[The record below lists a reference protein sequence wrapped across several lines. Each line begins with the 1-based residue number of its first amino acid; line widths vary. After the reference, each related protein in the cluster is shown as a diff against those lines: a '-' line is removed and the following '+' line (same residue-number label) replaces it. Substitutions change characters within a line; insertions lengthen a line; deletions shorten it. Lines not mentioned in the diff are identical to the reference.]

1 MFAKDAPKS
10 INATIIG
17 LYYLSFFA
25 ANSMVG
31 WIGGFLEKWPTT
43 NFWLLHAAFAAGAGL
58 CFVLFKF
65 LVSRRL
71 EVQAVLFGLGAI
83 ATRLRILLAATSGRS
98 FHPRSKIK
106 EQPVVVER

>member
-1 MFAKDAPKS
+1 MSGPRLRHVQGQHRQPGRLALFAKDAPKS

-43 NFWLLHAAFAAGAGL
+43 NFWLLHA
-58 CFVLFKF
+58 
-65 LVSRRL
+65 
-71 EVQAVLFGLGAI
+71 
-83 ATRLRILLAATSGRS
+83 
-98 FHPRSKIK
+98 
-106 EQPVVVER
+106 